1 MWIRLESSLSVFCWG
16 WQRKTTWAPEDCS
29 CRGDFKI
36 VFHWDSSRYGTLLQ
50 WKNTLRT
57 WEHPTWTLNF
67 CPRTATHT
75 SSLRA
80 ALLVQPWCSWSLGE
94 LAARRIADSFGLPT
108 SSWSP
113 IPNPSIPNPCCI
125 YRSLWSKTLPPFC
138 HPYLTNSSG
147 NRGSRVSKYF

>member
-1 MWIRLESSLSVFCWG
+1 MWIRLESSLSAFCWG

-50 WKNTLRT
+50 WRTHSGPGNTLPEL
-57 WEHPTWTLNF
+57 WISALELL
-67 CPRTATHT
+67 HT

-94 LAARRIADSFGLPT
+94 LAGRRIADSFGLPT
-108 SSWSP
+108 SSLSP

-125 YRSLWSKTLPPFC
+125 YRSLLSKTLPPFC